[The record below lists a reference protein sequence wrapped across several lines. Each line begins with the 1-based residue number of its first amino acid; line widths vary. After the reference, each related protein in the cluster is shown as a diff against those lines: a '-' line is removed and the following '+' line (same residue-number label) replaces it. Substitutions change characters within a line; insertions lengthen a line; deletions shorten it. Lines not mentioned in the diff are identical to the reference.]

1 MTVSNDNN
9 GWAEYQKLVLAELE
23 RHNKWLNTIDEKL
36 NATLLTFSVERKAV
50 ETLLKMV
57 EQLDTRVDSLEKSR
71 TTHDATAKVTAKN
84 TAARKWVIGLSIST
98 VISVTAI
105 ITEVITRAAFPH

>member
-1 MTVSNDNN
+1 MTENSHN

-23 RHNKWLNTIDEKL
+23 RHNKWLNAIDEKL

-71 TTHDATAKVTAKN
+71 VSHDATARVIEKN
-84 TAARKWVIGLSIST
+84 SASRKWVIGLSIST
-98 VISVTAI
+98 IISVTAI
-105 ITEVITRAAFPH
+105 VTEVATRLLVAH